1 MTEGAGGGTGGGG
14 ARAGRLGALGIGG
27 AGAEGL
33 LGVGLFGVGGDEAR
47 GVGEGVDGFGEGT
60 VRPEME
66 GGLPRTGGFP
76 TVRHEYIERK
86 WKIRHTHLD
95 WPYR

>member
-60 VRPEME
+60 VRPGME

-76 TVRHEYIERK
+76 RLALSVAFSFGMPPAK
-86 WKIRHTHLD
+86 S
-95 WPYR
+95 PPS